1 MRRRR
6 GAFLVAAA
14 VLWVLLLAGATAHAG
29 PDNPPADEAALAA
42 RASAERTARRLG
54 GLRVAADLTAVARRH
69 AQDMAA
75 SGRLAHSGNL
85 GGEVGGWR
93 KLAENIGT
101 GASADEVHASFMA
114 SATHRANILDPAFSE
129 VGVGVAWRDGRIWVA
144 EVFRAPAG
152 APAPPPPPPPPPPT
166 APPPPRRPAAQ
177 PAPRTVQRAAP
188 PTTYALPPPGLFA
201 PPPTPPPGL
210 FATPSTTTTTTTAPP
225 PATAPARIEARS
237 VSAGAPPSPGLR
249 TLGATAIAAAGALA
263 HRRVRALRRRLRA
276 GRG

>member
-1 MRRRR
+1 
-6 GAFLVAAA
+6 VAAA
-14 VLWVLLLAGATAHAG
+14 VLWALVVAGPAAHAG
-29 PDNPPADEAALAA
+29 PDNPGADEATLAA
-42 RASAERTARRLG
+42 RASAERTARRLT

-75 SGRLAHSGNL
+75 SGRLGHSGNL

-93 KLAENIGT
+93 KLAENVGT

-152 APAPPPPPPPPPPT
+152 APAPTQPPAPAPPPPP
-166 APPPPRRPAAQ
+166 RPA
-177 PAPRTVQRAAP
+177 PARASRSIQRAAP
-188 PTTYALPPPGLFA
+188 PTAPVLPPPGLFA

-210 FATPSTTTTTTTAPP
+210 FATTTSSTTTTTTTALTPRRSARASALG
-225 PATAPARIEARS
+225 PAPRS
-237 VSAGAPPSPGLR
+237 SAGGLPHPGWLF
-249 TLGATAIAAAGALA
+249 AAVPAAAWLA
-263 HRRVRALRRRLRA
+263 RRVRRHRPTEPT
-276 GRG
+276 